1 MGNTALNVAK
11 IMDRLH
17 QSSRRPRYAYMVL
30 SLLAEQADQ
39 GGKVG
44 PSIIDDDKERLTLR
58 DYVSKRLAKLSGYRD
73 RRRQLE
79 QRVRAELAGKLP
91 QDLFEAQA
99 IVDRHVEER
108 ARQTS
113 AANFS
118 RVLTELEKAGFVNR
132 FYQGY
137 RTNHANRGAQRHL
150 VCVLDGDVSAALR
163 SRDRF
168 I

>member
-1 MGNTALNVAK
+1 MAGTTLNVAK

-17 QSSRRPRYAYMVL
+17 ESSTRPRYAYMVL
-30 SLLAEQADQ
+30 SLLAERA
-39 GGKVG
+39 GPEGKVG
-44 PSIIDDDKERLTLR
+44 PDVIDDDQERLTLR
-58 DYVSKRLAKLSGYRD
+58 DFIGKRLARLSGYRT
-73 RRRQLE
+73 RRRRLE
-79 QRVRAELAGKLP
+79 QRIRTELAGKLP
-91 QDLFEAQA
+91 EDLFEAQA

-108 ARQTS
+108 VRQTS

-118 RVLTELEKAGFVNR
+118 RVLTELEKAGLVNR

-137 RTNHANRGAQRHL
+137 RTNHANRGGQRHL

-163 SRDRF
+163 TRDRF

>member
-1 MGNTALNVAK
+1 MANTTLNVAK

-17 QSSRRPRYAYMVL
+17 ESSTRPRYAYMVL
-30 SLLAEQADQ
+30 SLLAERAGP
-39 GGKVG
+39 GGRIG
-44 PSIIDDDKERLTLR
+44 PDIVDDDEECLTLR
-58 DYVSKRLAKLSGYRD
+58 DFVGKRLARMSGYRT
-73 RRRQLE
+73 RRRRIE
-79 QRVRAELAGKLP
+79 ERVRAELASKLP
-91 QDLFEAQA
+91 DDLFEAQA
-99 IVDRHVEER
+99 VIDRHVEER
-108 ARQTS
+108 VRLAS

-137 RTNHANRGAQRHL
+137 RTNHANRGGQRHL

-163 SRDRF
+163 LRDRF